1 MDICNALGSLLS
13 PALVGRLAGAP
24 ISAPTRWQSTG
35 AILSIDISG
44 FSALTESLGA
54 NSSLGAE
61 ALARHLKQIF
71 GPVILAIHRN
81 GGQIEQFAGDNIL
94 AAWDGDTR
102 QQTRLANACAQEM
115 LVDWIIFQKA
125 SARPL
130 GIRLGIGAGVIHRAV
145 LGGTNNRYC
154 YVLGGDAIGRA
165 QHAEDNAPVN
175 GIKLDPEIADFAD
188 ALPSD
193 VDAALAAGRIS
204 SVEVAVA
211 PETLTALI
219 PDVIR
224 DLMQTGSDWLSE
236 FRRVQVL
243 FADLGPD
250 GLSGDDPD
258 TFTDMIA
265 QVQAA
270 NHATGGTIL
279 QIAIEHGRHVLLA
292 AWGVAGSKFEDD
304 TDRALQTALA
314 VNRSIVASGRKGSVG
329 VSQGRVFCGFRGIE
343 DRREYAVIGS
353 TVNRAARIMQNTDGQ
368 VVCDL
373 STCGAASPRFEFD
386 SIGEVR
392 LRGFAQPV
400 AFYRVDSVEKKT
412 SKAAKVRLVDRDYEL
427 DLLRTTLGSLQAFDG
442 AANEGGVESAIG
454 LIIEGE
460 AGYGKSGLLTEL
472 LEMAKESMR
481 PAYVS
486 LGLALTQNVAYHAWR
501 PVLNQLANTSPQ
513 EDSGI
518 TLSKLSSLVGN
529 LPNGLERLPLLNEVV
544 AAHLPETRITA
555 ELEGQTRTDATI
567 GLVVEIVSQACAQ
580 QPVLIVCDDAHWF
593 DSASWQIGAALLR
606 AQLPL
611 MLVFAHRPLVAP
623 LLPAVQEAL
632 APLTTLRLKHLSKQ
646 AARFLVRRTLG
657 TEQVPEVVYSW
668 ILDRAAGHP
677 FFIEELTRA
686 LVDTGKVIVV
696 GEHCTAVGQS
706 DTIANVDLPISIED
720 VITSRVDSLPGDQRL
735 ALRVAS
741 VIGRHFSLDMLSEV
755 HPTRASKDE
764 LGLLVSRLQ
773 EKGLVDGNADAEIAE
788 FRFHHAL
795 ICDCVYEG
803 LLFAQRRQLH
813 SNVASLLE
821 TRASDDGS
829 QHALLAHHWFGAGEL
844 TPATQHASKAG
855 ALALRSGAYRE
866 ALGFYSR
873 LLDIIDQADELPA
886 GIANDEDIAQWQAG
900 KGEAIFALGDYRGA
914 SSHFRETL
922 TRLGAPAPVSKA
934 QWTTTLLSNLVRQ
947 IWYRWRPPKTQR
959 NVLRHAAHAAERLSE
974 RGYFERTPIPMVSA
988 SLLATNLSARSG
1000 SQGDLSRSYSMLSV
1014 ILCVAGAQGFSRRYH
1029 ELALQAA
1036 QSASDLGAEVFA
1048 GYTRSVA
1055 LTGTARFEQAS
1066 EVGERALALSRSL
1079 GNNEDMEMCLCA
1091 VGNVSFFTGD
1101 IDQAQAS
1108 FEAVI
1113 ASATLRSNG
1122 LHESWGHYAV
1132 ARGMIVRGQ
1141 FGLAEP
1147 PLRRALLL
1155 LERNSE
1161 EVSKLICHGLLAEL
1175 LLATGR
1181 HDQALEEA
1189 RRALQLI
1196 RSGPP
1201 TVLTERDGYAGAASV
1216 LLALWE
1222 RARSGRL
1229 PLSPQLKQDA
1239 LEADKAMSRF
1249 AGTFAIGKP
1258 RAALIRGRR
1267 LWLQEKT
1274 VMAQRVWQDGLE
1286 DASRLEMPIESALLH
1301 RELGWREWNDPERTR
1316 THRANA
1322 LAIFEKFQCQPNGT
1336 TAASADFDAH
1346 YRQSTNSGIENN
1358 TNDTALESTA

>member
-1 MDICNALGSLLS
+1 MEIGNALGSLLS
-13 PALVGRLAGAP
+13 PALLGRLAGAP
-24 ISAPTRWQSTG
+24 ISAPIRWQSTG

-71 GPVILAIHRN
+71 GPVILAIRRN

-94 AAWDGDTR
+94 AAWDGDCE
-102 QQTRLANACAQEM
+102 QQARRANACAQEM
-115 LVDWIIFQKA
+115 LNDWINFQKA
-125 SARPL
+125 SPRPL
-130 GIRLGIGAGVIHRAV
+130 GIRLGVGTGVIHRAV
-145 LGGTNNRYC
+145 LGGTDKRYC
-154 YVLGGDAIGRA
+154 YLIGGDAISRA

-175 GIKLDPEIADFAD
+175 GIKLDSGITDSKAAPPGDAD
-188 ALPSD
+188 P
-193 VDAALAAGRIS
+193 ALAANPIS
-204 SVEVAVA
+204 SIEVAVA
-211 PETLTALI
+211 PETFTALV
-219 PDVIR
+219 PDVLR
-224 DLMQTGSDWLSE
+224 DLMQAGSDWLSE

-250 GLSGDDPD
+250 GLSGDEPD
-258 TFTDMIA
+258 TFTEMIA

-270 NHATGGTIL
+270 SHATGGTIL
-279 QIAIEHGRHVLLA
+279 QIAIEHGRHVLVA
-292 AWGVAGSKFEDD
+292 AWGVVGSKFEDD

-314 VNRSIVASGRKGSVG
+314 INRSIIAAGRKGSVG
-329 VSQGRVFCGFRGIE
+329 VSQGRVFCGFRGNE
-343 DRREYAVIGS
+343 ERREYAVIGS
-353 TVNRAARIMQNTDGQ
+353 TVNRAARIMQNTDGE

-373 STCGAASPRFEFD
+373 SSCGAASPRFVFE

-400 AFYRVDSVEKKT
+400 TFYRVGSVEQT

-427 DLLRTTLGSLQAFDG
+427 DLLRTTLGSLQTFDG
-442 AANEGGVESAIG
+442 AANKGRGESAIG

-472 LEMAKESMR
+472 LEMAKESLR

-501 PVLNQLANTSPQ
+501 PVLNHLANTSPQ
-513 EDSGI
+513 DDADI
-518 TLSKLSSLVGN
+518 TLSKLASLVED

-544 AAHLPETRITA
+544 AARLPESRITA
-555 ELEGQTRTDATI
+555 QLEGQTRTDATI
-567 GLVVEIVSQACAQ
+567 GLIVEIVSQACGQ
-580 QPVLIVCDDAHWF
+580 QPILIVCDDAHWF
-593 DSASWQIGAALLR
+593 DSASWQIAAALLR

-611 MLVFAHRPLVAP
+611 MLVFAHRPLSAP

-632 APLTTLRLKHLSKQ
+632 APLTTVRLKHLSKE

-657 TEQVPEVVYSW
+657 TDQVPEVVYSW

-696 GEHCTAVGQS
+696 GDHCTAVGQS

-741 VIGRHFSLDMLSEV
+741 VIGRLFSLEMLSAV
-755 HPTRASKDE
+755 HPTRASRDE
-764 LGLLVSRLQ
+764 LQLLVARLQ
-773 EKGLVDGNADAEIAE
+773 DKGLVEGNGDAEITE

-821 TRASDDGS
+821 MQASNDDS

-873 LLDIIDQADELPA
+873 LLDITDQAGELPA
-886 GIANDEDIAQWQAG
+886 GIANDENIAQWQAG

-922 TRLGAPAPVSKA
+922 TRLGAPAPNSNV

-947 IWYRWRPPKTQR
+947 IWYRWRPPQTQR
-959 NVLRHAAHAAERLSE
+959 SVLRHAAHAAERLSE

-1014 ILCVAGAQGFSRRYH
+1014 ILCVAGVQSLSRRYH
-1029 ELALQAA
+1029 KLALQAA
-1036 QSASDLGAEVFA
+1036 HSASDLGAEVFA

-1055 LTGTARFEQAS
+1055 LSGTARFDDAR
-1066 EVGERALALSRSL
+1066 EVGESALVLSRSL
-1079 GNNEDMEMCLCA
+1079 GNNEDIEMCLCA
-1091 VGNVSFFTGD
+1091 VGNVSFFTGA
-1101 IDQAQAS
+1101 INQAQAS
-1108 FEAVI
+1108 FESVI

-1132 ARGMIVRGQ
+1132 ARGMLVRGE
-1141 FGLAEP
+1141 FDLAEP

-1175 LLATGR
+1175 LFATGR

-1189 RRALQLI
+1189 RQALRLI

-1222 RARSGRL
+1222 HALEGRL
-1229 PLSPQLKQDA
+1229 PLSPQLQQEA
-1239 LEADKAMSRF
+1239 LDADKAMARF

-1267 LWLQEKT
+1267 LWLQGNTAK
-1274 VMAQRVWQDGLE
+1274 AQRVWEDGLE
-1286 DASRLEMPIESALLH
+1286 EASRLDMPIESALLH
-1301 RELGWREWNDPERTR
+1301 RELGWRECSDPERSR
-1316 THRANA
+1316 THRENA
-1322 LAIFEKFQCQPNGT
+1322 LAIFDKFQCQPNGT
-1336 TAASADFDAH
+1336 TAASAAFGAN
-1346 YRQSTNSGIENN
+1346 YMQSPN
-1358 TNDTALESTA
+1358 TSRSKIASKTRLESAA